1 MKVMK
6 NFYRP
11 AILLIGALLLL
22 CPLSLMAQQK
32 ALGVGPIKTGKALLE
47 KVDLAGKATELER
60 VTQALDS
67 QLTATLTGTRK
78 FKVTARGDLDLV
90 TEEQVLSGGAVA
102 GLDWILIPT
111 VDDFQ
116 DVVSSATFAAIG
128 KTVAKR
134 TVRLSVVLKLYDTQS
149 GVLVDAPSVL
159 VNHTLVK
166 ENAAFAQTDG
176 DETESLLLEVTKEA
190 AAEGTRKILD
200 ATSPAKVLLVSG
212 YVVTFN
218 RGAGTGVEKGQVW
231 TIHSA
236 GQALVDPDTG
246 EELGKAAQY
255 VGKIRI
261 TAVETKF
268 ALGEVIENLGIQ
280 KGSVLRME

>member
-1 MKVMK
+1 MMR
-6 NFYRP
+6 NLYRP
-11 AILLIGALLLL
+11 AFLLTAVLLLL
-22 CPLSLMAQQK
+22 CPLNSMAQLK
-32 ALGVGPIKTGKALLE
+32 ALGVGPIKTSKSLLE
-47 KVDLAGKATELER
+47 KADLEGKVTELDR
-60 VTQALDS
+60 VTQALDT
-67 QLTATLTGTRK
+67 QLTSALVGTRK
-78 FKVTARGDLDLV
+78 FKVTARGDLDLL
-90 TEEQVLSGGAVA
+90 TEEQVLSGGAVE

-116 DVVSSATFAAIG
+116 DVVSTATFAAIG

-134 TVRLSVVLKLYDTQS
+134 TVRLSVALKLYDTQT

-166 ENAAFAQTDG
+166 ENATFAQTDG
-176 DETESLLLEVTKEA
+176 DETESLLLEVTKQA

-200 ATSPAKVLLVSG
+200 ATFPAKVLLVSG

-231 TIHSA
+231 KIHSA
-236 GQALVDPDTG
+236 GQVLVDPDTG

>member
-1 MKVMK
+1 
-6 NFYRP
+6 
-11 AILLIGALLLL
+11 
-22 CPLSLMAQQK
+22 MAQLK
-32 ALGVGPIKTGKALLE
+32 ALGVGPIKTSKALLE
-47 KVDLAGKATELER
+47 KAVLAGKVTELER

-67 QLTATLTGTRK
+67 QLTSALTGTRK
-78 FKVTARGDLDLV
+78 FRVTARGDLDLV

-128 KTVAKR
+128 KTVDRR
-134 TVRLSVVLKLYDTQS
+134 TVRLSVVLKLYDTQN
-149 GVLVDAPSVL
+149 GVLLEAPSVL
-159 VNHTLVK
+159 VNRTTVN

-176 DETESLLLEVTKEA
+176 DATESLLLEVTKQA
-190 AAEGTRKILD
+190 AAQGTRKILD
-200 ATSPAKVLLVSG
+200 ATFPAQVLLVSG
-212 YVVTFN
+212 SAITFN
-218 RGAGTGVEKGQVW
+218 RGAGTGVEKDQVWKIHSVGQV
-231 TIHSA
+231 
-236 GQALVDPDTG
+236 LVDPDTG

-261 TAVETKF
+261 TTVETKF
-268 ALGEVIENLGIQ
+268 AVGEVIENLGIQ

>member
-1 MKVMK
+1 MK

-11 AILLIGALLLL
+11 AILLIGALFLL
-22 CPLSLMAQQK
+22 CPLNSMAQLK
-32 ALGVGPIKTGKALLE
+32 ALGVGPIKTSKALLE
-47 KVDLAGKATELER
+47 KADLDGKVTELER
-60 VTQALDS
+60 ATQALDS
-67 QLTATLTGTRK
+67 QLTSALTGTRK

-116 DVVSSATFAAIG
+116 DVVSTATFAAIG
-128 KTVAKR
+128 KTVARR
-134 TVRLSVVLKLYDTQS
+134 TVRLSVVLKLYDTQN
-149 GVLVDAPSVL
+149 GVLLEAPSVL
-159 VNHTLVK
+159 VNRTTVN

-176 DETESLLLEVTKEA
+176 DETESLLLEVTKQA
-190 AAEGTRKILD
+190 AAQGTRKILD
-200 ATSPAKVLLVSG
+200 ATFPAKVLLVSG
-212 YVVTFN
+212 SAITFN
-218 RGAGTGVEKGQVW
+218 RGSGTGVEKEQVW
-231 TIHSA
+231 KIHSV

-261 TAVETKF
+261 TTVETKF
-268 ALGEVIENLGIQ
+268 AVGEVIENLGIQ

>member
-11 AILLIGALLLL
+11 AILLFGALLLL
-22 CPLSLMAQQK
+22 CPLNSMAQLK
-32 ALGVGPIKTGKALLE
+32 ALGVGPIKTSKALLE
-47 KVDLAGKATELER
+47 KADLDGKVTELER
-60 VTQALDS
+60 ATQALDS
-67 QLTATLTGTRK
+67 QLTSALTGTRK

-116 DVVSSATFAAIG
+116 DVVSTATFAAIG
-128 KTVAKR
+128 KTVARR
-134 TVRLSVVLKLYDTQS
+134 TVRLSVVLKLYDTQN
-149 GVLVDAPSVL
+149 GVLLEAPSVL
-159 VNHTLVK
+159 VNRTTVN

-176 DETESLLLEVTKEA
+176 DETESLLLEVTKQA
-190 AAEGTRKILD
+190 AAQGTRKILD
-200 ATSPAKVLLVSG
+200 ATFPAKVLLVSG
-212 YVVTFN
+212 SAITFN
-218 RGAGTGVEKGQVW
+218 RGSGTGVEKDQVW
-231 TIHSA
+231 KIHSV

-261 TAVETKF
+261 TTVETKF
-268 ALGEVIENLGIQ
+268 AVGEVIENLGIQ